1 MDGRDL
7 LKNITMDKIIE
18 KLKAIREWLNK
29 IPQDKL
35 LHFIA
40 GAMIVALFALIK
52 PFAAYAW
59 SMGVIAGIVKEWY
72 DGGHGGVKEFRD
84 FLATSI
90 GALAMQVVV
99 WLMLLLW

>member
-1 MDGRDL
+1 M
-7 LKNITMDKIIE
+7 NKIIE
-18 KLKAIREWLNK
+18 KLKAFREWLDK

-40 GAMIVALFALIK
+40 GAMTVALFALIK

-59 SMGVIAGIVKEWY
+59 TMGVIAGIIKEWY
-72 DGGHGGVKEFRD
+72 DGGHGGSREFND

-90 GALAMQVVV
+90 GAFSMQAAV
-99 WLMLLLW
+99 WLYLLIY

>member
-1 MDGRDL
+1 M
-7 LKNITMDKIIE
+7 NKIIE
-18 KLKAIREWLNK
+18 KLKAIREWLDK

-59 SMGVIAGIVKEWY
+59 TMGIIAGIVKECY
-72 DGGHGGVKEFRD
+72 DWQRGGQFDALDVV
-84 FLATSI
+84 ATTA
-90 GALAMQVVV
+90 GAVTMQVFITFC
-99 WLMLLLW
+99 LLCW